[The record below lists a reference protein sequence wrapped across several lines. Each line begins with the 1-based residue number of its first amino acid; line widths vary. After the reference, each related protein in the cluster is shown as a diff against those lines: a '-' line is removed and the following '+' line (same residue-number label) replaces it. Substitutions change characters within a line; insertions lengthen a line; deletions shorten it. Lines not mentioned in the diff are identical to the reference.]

1 MSSALARIATLA
13 ACLVAETFGSGDA
26 QPAAIVTPTIGGE
39 PWAAAD
45 VAIMSG
51 DLDAELAGASA
62 IRGAHVGVLV
72 LDTRT
77 GAVLYARNADDEF
90 QPASTLKLLV
100 GSVALETLRP
110 TFRFQTELDL
120 TESERAAGSRPFDAV
135 VLHAG
140 GDPFL
145 NDRDLRDAAQR
156 VVAQNVPPLRGIFID
171 DSHFETSPYPAGW
184 VWDDFAQPYAAPIS
198 AIALEENVVHL
209 TVSPGLAAGSPARV
223 AANLGASVGAP
234 FEGCV
239 AALTN
244 VIVVGSHALTGARDS
259 ESTIDV
265 AVAPGGCLEVIG
277 SIPAGA
283 QAEAVDAAVYD
294 PIVYAQRALVD
305 AFRANGIEVQLPS
318 IIGLSSV
325 GMRRTAFEG
334 IAQKTLWTH
343 ESAPLAV
350 FLGPRFWIP
359 SDNFVGEM
367 LLRQVGFAAAG
378 KPGTTD
384 KGLAD
389 ERSWLRSIGVDPAT
403 TTLADGSGLSQ
414 YDRITPRDLVAILQ
428 HDWSGA
434 NRGLVLD
441 SLPVGGARGT
451 IEGIVGT
458 PAAGRV
464 FAKTG
469 SMSHVRGLA
478 GYLATQRHGAVTFAF
493 NVDDWNGDYASLAA
507 LRARVLSRIVND

>member
-1 MSSALARIATLA
+1 MSAALTRIAALTA
-13 ACLVAETFGSGDA
+13 FLVAGALSAADA
-26 QPAAIVTPTIGGE
+26 QPATIVKPTVSGE
-39 PWAAAD
+39 PWTGAD
-45 VAIMSG
+45 VAKLSA
-51 DLDAELAGASA
+51 DLDAQLAGAPA
-62 IRGAHVGVLV
+62 IEGAHVGVLA

-77 GAVLYARNADDEF
+77 GDVLYARNADDEF

-100 GSVALETLRP
+100 GSVALEKLGP
-110 TFRFQTELDL
+110 AFRFRTELDR
-120 TESERAAGSRPFDAV
+120 TGEIPAIPKGPSDAV

-145 NDRDLRDAAQR
+145 SDRDLRDAAQR
-156 VVAQNVPPLRGIFID
+156 VFAQHAGRLRGIYID
-171 DSHFETSPYPAGW
+171 DSHFDTSPYPAGW

-209 TVSPGLAAGSPARV
+209 TVSPGAAMGSRARV
-223 AANLGASVGAP
+223 TASLGASVGTMY
-234 FEGCV
+234 EGCV

-244 VIVVGSHALTGARDS
+244 FIAVGPRASTGPRDS
-259 ESTIDV
+259 ESSIDV
-265 AVAPGGCLEVIG
+265 AVAHGGCLEVVG
-277 SIPAGA
+277 TIPAGA
-283 QAEAVDAAVYD
+283 RPEAVDAAVYD
-294 PIVYAQRALVD
+294 PLSYAQRALVD
-305 AFRANGIEVQLPS
+305 AFRADGIDMELPS
-318 IIGLSSV
+318 IIGFPSV
-325 GMRRTAFEG
+325 GTRRTAFEG
-334 IAQKTLWTH
+334 VAQQPLWTH
-343 ESAPLAV
+343 ESAPLAT

-367 LLRQVGFAAAG
+367 LLRQVGFASAG

-384 KGLAD
+384 KGLTY
-389 ERSWLRSIGVDPAT
+389 ERSWLQSIGVDPAT

-428 HDWSGA
+428 HDWNSG
-434 NRGLVLD
+434 NRELVLD

-451 IEGIVGT
+451 IEGIAGT

-507 LRARVLSRIVND
+507 LRARVLSRIVSD